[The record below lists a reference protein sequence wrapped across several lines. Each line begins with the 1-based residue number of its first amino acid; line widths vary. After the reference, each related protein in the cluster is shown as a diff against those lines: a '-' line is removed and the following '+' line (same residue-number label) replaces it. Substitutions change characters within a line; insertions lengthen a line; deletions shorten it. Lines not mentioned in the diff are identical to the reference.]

1 MWGWMEAFRRGSRR
15 DAPWDAK
22 GAEGGAKRCGRVGGC
37 GWGGGEGCGG
47 AHLEQQE
54 VVPVVVDVAAGVGDL
69 CPHVVE
75 PFVGLRFRQ

>member
-1 MWGWMEAFRRGSRR
+1 M
-15 DAPWDAK
+15 
-22 GAEGGAKRCGRVGGC
+22 GGC

-47 AHLEQQE
+47 AHLEQEE